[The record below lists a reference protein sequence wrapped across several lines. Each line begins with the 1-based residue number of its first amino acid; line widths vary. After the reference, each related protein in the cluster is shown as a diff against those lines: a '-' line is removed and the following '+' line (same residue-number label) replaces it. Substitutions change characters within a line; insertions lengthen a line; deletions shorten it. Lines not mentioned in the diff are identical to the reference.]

1 MKNKIVETP
10 SLIKAENNKQI
21 LLCNTNRKLDDYLN
35 TIKYRKNGKYIK
47 IPNYLID
54 KTGRVHN
61 LNNKDITDKFLT
73 GYHEDNASV
82 IVVCLENRGW
92 LTRRSK
98 DGLYVDW
105 LGDIYSNK
113 VFEKKWR
120 GKRFWDIYTKE
131 QTDSTTALIDK
142 LCKVNDISREFIG
155 HNVLIDGIE
164 NFNGVVNRSN
174 YNEYWT
180 DLSPSFKFDEL

>member
-10 SLIKAENNKQI
+10 SLIKVENNKQI

-35 TIKYRKNGKYIK
+35 TIKYRKNGKYTK

-73 GYHEDNASV
+73 GYHEDNTSV

-98 DGLYVDW
+98 DGFIFMFKISCILYF
-105 LGDIYSNK
+105 IY
-113 VFEKKWR
+113 
-120 GKRFWDIYTKE
+120 
-131 QTDSTTALIDK
+131 
-142 LCKVNDISREFIG
+142 C
-155 HNVLIDGIE
+155 
-164 NFNGVVNRSN
+164 
-174 YNEYWT
+174 
-180 DLSPSFKFDEL
+180 